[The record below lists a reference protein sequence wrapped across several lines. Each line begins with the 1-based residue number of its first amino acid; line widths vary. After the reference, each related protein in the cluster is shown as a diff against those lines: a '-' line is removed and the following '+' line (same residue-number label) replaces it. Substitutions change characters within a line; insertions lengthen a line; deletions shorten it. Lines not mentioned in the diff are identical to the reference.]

1 MNILTFCLSTLL
13 VFGTANAYFISE
25 NLKSFDIQ
33 QKIKETSI
41 NNNTVVEKE
50 PPYTHLLYFL
60 QYVILGPPKNASQPD
75 IFDLIQEA
83 PDEIDLLTMIIF
95 ASQAFNE
102 FWVDNEY
109 DEDTFEGYTLLLH
122 ENKLDFE

>member
-1 MNILTFCLSTLL
+1 MKVLLISLLFLSLL
-13 VFGTANAYFISE
+13 SLSSTKLNL
-25 NLKSFDIQ
+25 NLKLFDFQ
-33 QKIKETSI
+33 SHLRGESRNSTS
-41 NNNTVVEKE
+41 VVEKE